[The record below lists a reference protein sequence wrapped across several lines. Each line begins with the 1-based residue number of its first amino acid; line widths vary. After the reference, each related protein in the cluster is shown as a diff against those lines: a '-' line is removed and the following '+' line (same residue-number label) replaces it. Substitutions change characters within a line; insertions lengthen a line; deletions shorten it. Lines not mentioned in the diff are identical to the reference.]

1 MSYTFKSS
9 ATTNLTMLSES
20 AEKILSL
27 IGKSPTPT
35 GIIILEHID
44 HAILKLEQAMA
55 LEKNKKDAG
64 GKTSTSD
71 QEENEEDTWH
81 DSDITLEQRA
91 WPFL

>member
-1 MSYTFKSS
+1 
-9 ATTNLTMLSES
+9 
-20 AEKILSL
+20 
-27 IGKSPTPT
+27 PT

-44 HAILKLEQAMA
+44 SAILKLEQAMT
-55 LEKNKKDAG
+55 LEKNKKDTG

-91 WPFL
+91 WPFLEMLKACKKAGAVITWGV